1 MTRAALETLV
11 IALQHGL
18 TTAQAE
24 LALDVTASAIAGDRN
39 LAVTAAMCRAH
50 RVCRA
55 CGTESDRW
63 LPTST
68 WRCDD
73 CCDASGDYGDPTVA

>member
-39 LAVTAAMCRAH
+39 LTVTALAGHLGAALCQPRRRDLTLLADH
-50 RVCRA
+50 TARL
-55 CGTESDRW
+55 CGST
-63 LPTST
+63 LPYE
-68 WRCDD
+68 
-73 CCDASGDYGDPTVA
+73 DALVRHED